1 MNTTHEFACLELAT
15 DIEFIS
21 VENSFNIIFND
32 FYRDVYTESTN
43 NINNFFDQAIKKIKK
58 IVSDVREKL
67 SNLLSTAAVQLR
79 IKQAE
84 NAIKEDPKLAKVE
97 TKMVDYEKLDKLN
110 QETAAQLEKTKDS
123 KETENLMKKYRSQ
136 RNKILAVSSAIT
148 ITLAGALIF
157 ITKNKNKKIQGLEA
171 DVAKSEKRLLGL
183 KNRYEKLKELKANTD
198 AENDKLRA
206 RIDRYKASTPA
217 AKAKVVVQQSGNS
230 IAQKG
235 ENFAIGVDV
244 VRSKA
249 QAETE
254 IISNSTKDVINNVK
268 DCLQA
273 IGTSKSPIKKVG
285 AVAKATSNSANSIK
299 KLATGEARNESFSTK
314 RNEIRKDIQ
323 NLQRRIENAKV
334 VLSDNNKS
342 KEERDR
348 AGRFIDQAT
357 RKIKTV
363 KATYRSLED

>member
-1 MNTTHEFACLELAT
+1 M
-15 DIEFIS
+15 IFIAMYIQ
-21 VENSFNIIFND
+21 NQQII
-32 FYRDVYTESTN
+32 S
-43 NINNFFDQAIKKIKK
+43 IIFFDQAIKKIKK

-84 NAIKEDPKLAKVE
+84 NAIKEDPTLAKVE

-123 KETENLMKKYRSQ
+123 KETEKLMKKYRSQ

-171 DVAKSEKRLLGL
+171 NLAKSEKRLLGL
-183 KNRYEKLKELKANTD
+183 KNRYEKLKELKANSD

-235 ENFAIGVDV
+235 EKFAIGVDV

-285 AVAKATSNSANSIK
+285 AVAKATSKSASSIK
-299 KLATGEARNESFSTK
+299 KLATGEARNESFATK
-314 RNEIRKDIQ
+314 KNEIRKDIQ

-334 VLSDNNKS
+334 VLSDKNKS

-348 AGRFIDQAT
+348 AGRFVDQAT
-357 RKIKTV
+357 RKIKTL